1 VEACEETR
9 TERCTCGTLY
19 QVTKPLD
26 TNKRARREI
35 DQIDKVIRTLDK
47 LREDAGLS
55 KAALARNIGRNPS
68 SIRRLFTA
76 ASNPELHLI
85 AQIAEELDADV
96 AVLSR
101 HKEYDYIDASA
112 WWRAKERAR
121 AADVRALASGEKT
134 AEELRQRN
142 EIVGPLARHARVN
155 IAASRSLG

>member
-1 VEACEETR
+1 M
-9 TERCTCGTLY
+9 
-19 QVTKPLD
+19 TKPLA

-55 KAALARNIGRNPS
+55 KVALARNIGRNPS

-85 AQIAEELDADV
+85 AQIAEELDADI

-101 HKEYDYIDASA
+101 PKEYDYIDSRA
-112 WWRAKERAR
+112 WWRAKARAR
-121 AADVRALASGEKT
+121 AADVHALATGKT
-134 AEELRQRN
+134 TVEELRRRN
-142 EIVGPLARHARVN
+142 EIVGPLARRACQTSAVS
-155 IAASRSLG
+155 ASGQPNQRRQ